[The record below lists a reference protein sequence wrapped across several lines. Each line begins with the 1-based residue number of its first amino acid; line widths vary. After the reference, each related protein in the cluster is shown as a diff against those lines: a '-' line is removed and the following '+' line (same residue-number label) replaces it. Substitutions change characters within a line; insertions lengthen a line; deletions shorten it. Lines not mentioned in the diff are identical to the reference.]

1 MLVLFLSLFLS
12 HAWASCDGDFRP
24 RLGPAHTQNDT
35 GTCYAHAVA
44 DALTLASGKRVAPL
58 SVETRYYQT
67 RGLAEE
73 TGADLLGII
82 RGRYHGGTPQT
93 AFEGARHKAVCTEAE
108 VGSTDATW
116 NKDLKRL
123 WALHDRYAETNDFAQ
138 ARSQVG
144 EICSSIQGIFP
155 KAQIKNLRDVLNSTQ
170 DVYGA
175 LGRVLDQNC
184 HELKGAF
191 NRYHVVGGHFQGGDA
206 VIRTIDDAFA
216 SGALPVI
223 EMDSSFFLKKMPV
236 LMAIPNHA
244 ASIAARRE
252 VDGQC
257 QYFLRTSWGS
267 NCDAFQLERGA
278 PPVRPPPWLRE
289 RCEGGGFWMSAG
301 EIRTFTTGVSYL
313 KAD

>member
-1 MLVLFLSLFLS
+1 MLVLLLSLFLS
-12 HAWASCDGDFRP
+12 HASASCDGDFRS
-24 RLGPAHTQNDT
+24 RLGPAHNQNDT
-35 GTCYAHAVA
+35 GTCYAQAVA

-67 RGLAEE
+67 RGLVEE
-73 TGADLLGII
+73 AGADLLGII

-93 AFEGARHKAVCTEAE
+93 AFEGARLKPVCTEAE

-155 KAQIKNLRDVLNSTQ
+155 RAQIKNLRDILNSSQ
-170 DVYGA
+170 DVYSAIGK
-175 LGRVLDQNC
+175 VLDQNC
-184 HELKGAF
+184 HELKGTF
-191 NRYHVVGGHFQGGDA
+191 NRYKVVGGHFQSGDE
-206 VIRTIDDAFA
+206 VLREIDDAFA
-216 SGALPVI
+216 NGSLPVI
-223 EMDSSFFLKKMPV
+223 EMDSSFFRKQIPAV
-236 LMAIPNHA
+236 MAIPSHA

-252 VDGQC
+252 VGGQC

-267 NCDAFQLERGA
+267 SCDSFQLEQGA
-278 PPVRPPPWLRE
+278 KPVRPPTWLRE
-289 RCEGGGFWMSAG
+289 RCEGGGFWMTAG

-313 KAD
+313 KPN